1 MLRLAAGVHGAGDVD
16 HAAVRP
22 EDRQEADRQREVAE
36 MIDAELRLDA
46 LRGQR
51 QRARHHAGVVDEQVQ
66 RAARREEG
74 RAERAHGFEVGEIE
88 RRHLEPAGV
97 RGQRGAEPRRD
108 LLAVGQ
114 RAASHDARW
123 RRRTRAPGGLDAQP
137 RVRPGDDGGQS
148 IEPLPAQGLDGS
160 GVFPEGGVRSGP
172 YGWHGL
178 SLSRDVQNPLP
189 TYTVSSSGGAG
200 AAEALLDDAAAR
212 SLRTRMGAGGG
223 SALALVPALLQMR
236 CWSDYT
242 GQAVPAR
249 PLSSIGRRRSVAA
262 LTIAAAG
269 GLAVLAGARLKKADG
284 AAGGNAAA
292 PAHFVGSQ
300 ACAGCHAGEQ
310 AAWSSSHHR
319 HAMEPADARS
329 VLGDF
334 GDVTFRY
341 FGRETRFSRQGS
353 TFQITTENQQG
364 KAETFKI
371 AYTLG
376 VAPLQ
381 QYLVAFDDGRI
392 QALPFA
398 WDARPRG
405 QGGQRWFHLYP
416 DTDVTPADPLF
427 WMRPRQNW
435 NHMCGD
441 CHTTSF
447 SKRFSDATGRFDSQW
462 SELGNGCE
470 SCHGAGSAHVEAA
483 QHEPRR
489 TGRRRAREYLVNGL
503 HTQAEQLDQCGACHA
518 RRVRL
523 REDASHEHMHDTWR
537 PELLQEGLYFVD
549 GQIKDEVFEIGS
561 FLQSK
566 MAARGITCSHCHDPH
581 TARLRAEGNAL
592 CTQCHD
598 RQLFDGP
605 QHHFHAAGTDG
616 ARCVNCHMP
625 PRTYMVVHERRDH
638 RIAVPRPD
646 LSAALGYAERLRH
659 VPRGARQRLG
669 GRPRSPSTAAGDAR
683 ARRARSCSARRCG
696 ARGTSRPDAVAS
708 VRALLDN
715 PTVAGLS
722 KATALSALGASA
734 PGDGRRR
741 RRAAAARHRSLVA
754 AGRGRGAAVC
764 PGPRTHPAA
773 GRSGDRRFARRAL
786 GGRAAA
792 R

>member
-1 MLRLAAGVHGAGDVD
+1 MSF
-16 HAAVRP
+16 
-22 EDRQEADRQREVAE
+22 
-36 MIDAELRLDA
+36 
-46 LRGQR
+46 LRGR
-51 QRARHHAGVVDEQVQ
+51 
-66 RAARREEG
+66 
-74 RAERAHGFEVGEIE
+74 
-88 RRHLEPAGV
+88 
-97 RGQRGAEPRRD
+97 RGAA
-108 LLAVGQ
+108 LLALM
-114 RAASHDARW
+114 
-123 RRRTRAPGGLDAQP
+123 T
-137 RVRPGDDGGQS
+137 
-148 IEPLPAQGLDGS
+148 
-160 GVFPEGGVRSGP
+160 
-172 YGWHGL
+172 
-178 SLSRDVQNPLP
+178 
-189 TYTVSSSGGAG
+189 
-200 AAEALLDDAAAR
+200 
-212 SLRTRMGAGGG
+212 
-223 SALALVPALLQMR
+223 
-236 CWSDYT
+236 
-242 GQAVPAR
+242 
-249 PLSSIGRRRSVAA
+249 
-262 LTIAAAG
+262 AAAG
-269 GLAVLAGARLKKADG
+269 GLALLARTPLRKADS
-284 AAGGNAAA
+284 ATGGRAA
-292 PAHFVGSQ
+292 PSAHFVGSQ
-300 ACAGCHAGEQ
+300 VCAGCHPVEQ

-319 HAMEPADARS
+319 HAMEPADANS

-341 FGRETRFSRQGS
+341 FGRETRFSRRGS

-364 KAETFKI
+364 KAETFKV

-398 WDARPRG
+398 WDARPRA

-416 DTDVTPADPLF
+416 DTNVTPADPLF

-447 SKRFSDATGRFDSQW
+447 SKRFSDATGRFDSRW

-483 QHEPRR
+483 QHPVP
-489 TGRRRAREYLVNGL
+489 GASAQHLVSGL
-503 HTQAEQLDQCGACHA
+503 HTQVEQLDQCGACHA

-523 REDASHEHMHDTWR
+523 REDSHERMHDTWR
-537 PELLQEGLYFVD
+537 PELLQDGLYFVD

-598 RQLFDGP
+598 RQTFDNP

-625 PRTYMVVHERRDH
+625 SRTYMVVHERRDH

-646 LSAALGYAERLRH
+646 LSATLGTPNACAACHVEKARGNAWAADEIARHRSGRRQGPSGAELLGPALW
-659 VPRGARQRLG
+659 
-669 GRPRSPSTAAGDAR
+669 R
-683 ARRARSCSARRCG
+683 ARHEQ
-696 ARGTSRPDAVAS
+696 PDAIAS
-708 VRALLDN
+708 VRALLAD

-734 PGDGRRR
+734 PIEAAAIAEPLLRAADPWSRLGAVEALRLAPDAARTRLLAGQATDASRAVRLAVAPLLGNAR
-741 RRAAAARHRSLVA
+741 AGTLPARARDDVAALLTDYEAWLTANADRAEALIELAGLRRAAGDPVAARAAFERALRRDDTSIVAMLNFADYLRGTGDDAAAETLLRKAGALYPESADAHFALGMLLVRRKEITSGVSELGRANELAPNNSHYAYAYGVGLHSMRQDELALATLSDARTRFPDNAPIQA
-754 AGRGRGAAVC
+754 ALRALCADGGGSAGA
-764 PGPRTHPAA
+764 R
-773 GRSGDRRFARRAL
+773 RDRRCP
-786 GGRAAA
+786 
-792 R
+792 